1 MSRLVNNIS
10 GSRLGVVLKALG
22 KAAKS
27 LECYFAV
34 LLIFYESVFHWL
46 ITGKY
51 GEHLILKM
59 LFGLFFGYIIG
70 MIVNLIGGLPA
81 KITGLVI
88 TIVVMAFFIAHTV
101 YYGVFAT
108 HMSLT
113 GSLHTADQA
122 LDFTDVIAS
131 ELKADWWKLLIMLI
145 PLFVYIFVVW
155 RRSDFKR
162 HNWKGF
168 LMNGAA
174 LVVIF
179 MTMRFSVAASDD
191 GLYSPYK
198 LMQNYQSVDMS
209 VRKLGILETL
219 YLELFNG
226 DSKGK
231 VNFQSEGDNPLYVDG
246 TDPFG
251 DPIDTTEDPNA
262 TTEEV
267 TTEEVTT
274 EEVTTEEPTTEVVID
289 TSPNVLDIDFD
300 KLIAEEDDSDI
311 IALHEYIKTVTP
323 TNKNEYT
330 GMFKDYNLIFVVAEG
345 FDGFMIDQ
353 YRTPTL
359 YKMSH
364 QGFHFKNFYTPL
376 WYGSTLGGEYADLT
390 GLMPMNGGYL
400 SMYRCGVRENDML
413 FTLSQQLLREGY
425 KVTGYHDNDYT
436 YYDRDISH
444 PNMGYSWYGVG
455 NGYEPER
462 YEDGDQLWPQSDLR
476 MIQTT
481 FDEYAKDQP
490 FHTYYLTVSGHVM
503 YNFGG
508 NAMASR
514 HSDIVENLDYSET
527 TKAYIACQYELELAM
542 TELENRLE
550 AAGIADNTLI
560 VLCADHVPYDN
571 KEVVDELAGRVLDD
585 TFEWYQ
591 NTLIIYSPSMEEHVE
606 VSKYCSSLDILPTV
620 LNLMGLPYDS
630 RMMVGQDILS
640 DSPALIVFN
649 DRSFITDYCMYN
661 ANNGEVTNLTM
672 REVSE
677 EYIDSMCVLVS
688 NKFNMAQSIVD
699 TNYYSVIDQAVYGNG
714 VNEHNER

>member
-1 MSRLVNNIS
+1 MSRLMNNLS
-10 GSRLGVVLKALG
+10 GSRLGSILQILE

-51 GEHLILKM
+51 GEHLFLKM
-59 LFGLFFGYIIG
+59 LFGLLFGYCIG
-70 MIVNLIGGLPA
+70 ILVNLIGGLPA

-88 TIVVMAFFIAHTV
+88 TIVCMAFFIAHTV

-113 GSLHTADQA
+113 GSIGTADQA

-131 ELKADWWKLLIMLI
+131 ELKADWWKILIMII

-155 RRSDFKR
+155 RRSNFKR
-162 HNWKGF
+162 HSVKGYVF
-168 LMNGAA
+168 NVAA

-179 MTMRFSVAASDD
+179 MTMRFSVAANDD
-191 GLYSPYK
+191 GIYSPYK
-198 LMQNYQSVDMS
+198 LMQSYQSVDMS
-209 VRKLGILETL
+209 VRKLGVLETL
-219 YLELFNG
+219 YLELFNS
-226 DSKGK
+226 DSKGR
-231 VNFQSEGDNPLYVDG
+231 VSFHDEGNSMYVDG
-246 TDPFG
+246 NPNPYG
-251 DPIDTTEDPNA
+251 DPDDDTTVSTEDVS
-262 TTEEV
+262 TEEV
-267 TTEEVTT
+267 TTEAT
-274 EEVTTEEPTTEVVID
+274 TTEEPTTEVVID
-289 TSPNVLDIDFD
+289 RSPNVLDVDFD

-311 IALHEYIKTVTP
+311 IALHEYIKTLTP

-330 GMFKDYNLIFVVAEG
+330 GKFKDYNLIFVVAEG
-345 FDGFMIDQ
+345 FDGYMIDK

-364 QGFHFKNFYTPL
+364 QGFHFNNFYTPL

-400 SMYRCGVRENDML
+400 SMYRCGSRENDML

-425 KVTGYHDNDYT
+425 KVTGYHNNDYT

-455 NGYEPER
+455 NGWEPER
-462 YEDGDQLWPQSDLR
+462 YEDGGQLWPQSDLR

-481 FDEYAKDQP
+481 FDEYANDEP

-508 NAMASR
+508 NAMAER
-514 HSDIVENLDYSET
+514 HEDIVENLDYSET

-542 TELENRLE
+542 TELEKRLE
-550 AAGIADNTLI
+550 EKGIADHTLI
-560 VLCADHVPYDN
+560 VLVADHVPYDN
-571 KEVVDELAGRVLDD
+571 KEVVDELAGRTLGN
-585 TFEWYQ
+585 TFEWFQ
-591 NTLIIYSPSMEEHVE
+591 NTLIIYSPGMEEHVE
-606 VSKYCSSLDILPTV
+606 VDKYCSTLDILPTV

-640 DSPALIVFN
+640 DSPALVVFN
-649 DRSFITDYCMYN
+649 DRSWISDYCMYD
-661 ANNGEVTNLTM
+661 ANDGEVTNLSLRQVT
-672 REVSE
+672 E
-677 EYIDSMCVLVS
+677 EYIDSMNIVVS

-699 TNYYSVIDQAVYGNG
+699 TNYYSVIDQAVYGNS